1 MSTNTNK
8 IENWCV
14 NASSFTNETRVYAWM
29 KQKQN
34 VKSSRNIKSTYLI
47 YVSYTSMK
55 SVIERYNKS
64 KEEHHQLGNPASEV
78 KFWQQEAAALR
89 QQLQNLQENH
99 RQMMGEELSGLSVK
113 DLQNLEN
120 QLEMSL
126 RGVRMK
132 KDQILMDE
140 IQELSRKGNLIHQ
153 ENVELYKK
161 VNLIRQENMELYTKK
176 NFTSQVYGTRD
187 LNGSNRNPLHTNN
200 IGIGEDSHI
209 PVRLQLSQPQHET
222 PARAT
227 KLGYSSL
234 QSGTFIL
241 NSDVAMVLIRNVSL
255 LNTADC
261 NCISEEHSIR

>member
-1 MSTNTNK
+1 
-8 IENWCV
+8 
-14 NASSFTNETRVYAWM
+14 
-29 KQKQN
+29 
-34 VKSSRNIKSTYLI
+34 
-47 YVSYTSMK
+47 MK

-161 VNLIRQENMELYTKK
+161 K

-227 KLGYSSL
+227 KLGRL
-234 QSGTFIL
+234 QL
-241 NSDVAMVLIRNVSL
+241 
-255 LNTADC
+255 
-261 NCISEEHSIR
+261 H